1 MRAITTKFIKLL
13 LVLGLSSFMLAC
25 QQTEHTDAAN
35 TSKETQAMSKH
46 VTIKVG
52 ESGEDFAKRYPELL
66 DINRQPAGVDFYR
79 INLDNNPRGTVTVEH
94 GKHSIFIPG
103 TIAVTG
109 YIDRSFLS
117 DGLAEFDIYAELS
130 EPEFITHDEAR
141 LKTYAILQEVLKA
154 GWRPLTDESEPRI
167 TGQDRLD
174 YVLNTFKYIGL
185 DPSFLPSF
193 KEWMQLEDS
202 TKWYFYADHL
212 YLDVSFKRAPEY
224 LDPEKPGAYL
234 LNFNL
239 KSEAEYYKAYV
250 APRNRA
256 KWKELFPASYAKLAP
271 QRAKKEAALIAKGI
285 KIDTDYQNPPLPD
298 LK

>member
-1 MRAITTKFIKLL
+1 MKFIALFVL
-13 LVLGLSSFMLAC
+13 SLVLLSGCQNNDSLAV
-25 QQTEHTDAAN
+25 TG
-35 TSKETQAMSKH
+35 KH

-66 DINRQPAGVDFYR
+66 GVDRQPAGTDFYE
-79 INLDNNPRGTVTVEH
+79 IDLDTNPRGTVTIEH
-94 GKHSIFIPG
+94 GKYSFKIKKVLGLMGSLDHSF
-103 TIAVTG
+103 
-109 YIDRSFLS
+109 SS
-117 DGLAEFDIYAELS
+117 EGLAEFTLYSGLTEGELI
-130 EPEFITHDEAR
+130 PHDEAR
-141 LKTYAILQEVLKA
+141 LKTYAVLQEVLKA

-167 TGQDRLD
+167 TGQDRLN
-174 YVLNTFKYIGL
+174 YVLNTYEYIGL

-193 KEWMQLEDS
+193 KEWMQIQDS
-202 TKWYFYADHL
+202 TKWHFYADHL

-239 KSEAEYYKAYV
+239 KSEAQHYKLYAG
-250 APRNRA
+250 PGNRA
-256 KWKELFPASYAKLAP
+256 IWKAKLPESLEYAKQ
-271 QRAKKEAALIAKGI
+271 QRAKTEAELIAKGI